1 MKNQIKK
8 MKWRRVVKLSAFL
21 LLIVSVVAA
30 CKKPENTIGKEVYDP
45 EALLDADGVDTF
57 QLITYCE
64 LDDSVISSGTNNVLL
79 GSYNDP
85 VFGEVDA
92 GFYSQFRLPTNN
104 PDFGNIG
111 DIIVDSVVLSLEYDD
126 HYGEVTAPQTYRVY
140 RMQEDL
146 YLDTLYYNFQDKLT
160 EATSLVP
167 MGREVIQP
175 KPGEEVMLANDTLDP
190 QLRIPLETSFGWEII
205 NASQNG
211 TLVDNATF
219 LETFKGLYITTENG
233 PWTQGE
239 GSILMLDLTDPQS
252 LITLYYTQAG
262 EQKEYT
268 LLANSSCAYYNRL
281 KFSNAGSKSRLVL
294 DNPDLGM
301 YEFYAQSGLIRAKI
315 DFPSVKD
322 INSKAVVH
330 RAILYLPVSY
340 FTGGEFFPS
349 LVTRAMADVGGV
361 GDNVGIVE
369 GEYNNTFK
377 RYTFA
382 LTNYVQDLVK
392 EEGFATELGVK
403 IAPYSFG
410 GSTERI
416 VFNGPWTT
424 NKEKPKL
431 VITYTEY

>member
-1 MKNQIKK
+1 
-8 MKWRRVVKLSAFL
+8 
-21 LLIVSVVAA
+21 
-30 CKKPENTIGKEVYDP
+30 
-45 EALLDADGVDTF
+45 
-57 QLITYCE
+57 
-64 LDDSVISSGTNNVLL
+64 
-79 GSYNDP
+79 
-85 VFGEVDA
+85 
-92 GFYSQFRLPTNN
+92 
-104 PDFGNIG
+104 
-111 DIIVDSVVLSLEYDD
+111 
-126 HYGEVTAPQTYRVY
+126 
-140 RMQEDL
+140 
-146 YLDTLYYNFQDKLT
+146 
-160 EATSLVP
+160 
-167 MGREVIQP
+167 
-175 KPGEEVMLANDTLDP
+175 
-190 QLRIPLETSFGWEII
+190 
-205 NASQNG
+205 
-211 TLVDNATF
+211 
-219 LETFKGLYITTENG
+219 
-233 PWTQGE
+233 
-239 GSILMLDLTDPQS
+239 TDPQS

-416 VFNGPWTT
+416 
-424 NKEKPKL
+424 
-431 VITYTEY
+431 